1 MEERFGKHEVMNV
14 MPLLVGSLQSCNSFI
29 WVSVYER
36 VELVAAKLPIQTY
49 HFLDGIPISA
59 MMNGS
64 LSRFAVLH
72 FAFFFRG
79 FCPAGRTIYKF
90 PSKFT
95 SYFLDET
102 AETVYT
108 AIDVEFHTA
117 DSQMSN
123 GYSIHTAKWF
133 SYSKSIQYGPLWL
146 NCNGTLTVNFSAV
159 WK

>member
-1 MEERFGKHEVMNV
+1 M
-14 MPLLVGSLQSCNSFI
+14 
-29 WVSVYER
+29 SVYER

-72 FAFFFRG
+72 FAFFF
-79 FCPAGRTIYKF
+79 PAGRTNYKF

-123 GYSIHTAKWF
+123 GYSIHTAK
-133 SYSKSIQYGPLWL
+133 
-146 NCNGTLTVNFSAV
+146 
-159 WK
+159 